1 MDGFG
6 VVLLLL
12 AIFILP
18 EIKNMY
24 KKKQA
29 YKYPDE
35 GQEEQAGKGNSTPMA
50 EGQKHK
56 VEIDWDEIFGLES
69 NTSENMVLEQKTEKP
84 KPDDLPKPEVARV
97 AVPENIPVLNVSRE
111 KQVKISARQ
120 ALQGLIMAEVLAKP
134 RAMRPLEPL
143 QFPKHKKVK

>member
-1 MDGFG
+1 MDSFG

-24 KKKQA
+24 KKKPN

-35 GQEEQAGKGNSTPMA
+35 VQQEQVGKENSTPMA

-69 NTSENMVLEQKTEKP
+69 NTSESVVLEQKTEKP
-84 KPDDLPKPEVARV
+84 KTDELPKPEVTRV
-97 AVPENIPVLNVSRE
+97 AVPENIPVVNVSRE
-111 KQVKISARQ
+111 KQVKISAKQ

-143 QFPKHKKVK
+143 QLPKHKK